1 MSRSVRTTRLLIPA
15 LAVGIACAVAVP
27 AVANARPVHPAHTW
41 SSARYDV
48 IATGLNN
55 PRGLALAGDHTL
67 YVAEAGLGSGNSTD
81 GVLAGEGT
89 TGSITRV
96 RAADSNRPLQS
107 VFVSGLWST
116 ASDPGNGLLEAVGI
130 DGIAVSNSGRK
141 STVYGIMAEHAD
153 PVGSSN
159 LGYLISVKAGHHGA
173 RIRNLADVGGFN
185 FAWTASHPALD
196 PGGQFPDA
204 NPYGVLIT
212 HGHKY
217 VIDAGSNT
225 LDEVKRDGTVQVLA
239 YLPNT
244 SLSDVV
250 PTCVAAGPDGALYI
264 GTLSL
269 AEFFTNGPGQSVV
282 YRVDPKATDPANL
295 STVLNV
301 ATVWATGFST
311 ITGCTFDHAGHFYAA
326 EMFTN
331 DVQIA
336 SFANPSGA
344 RTILTDPSLVL
355 PNGIAVNRNGHK
367 IYVSSNTDS
376 TLPGQGQVL
385 RIRK

>member
-1 MSRSVRTTRLLIPA
+1 MSHSVRTTRLLIPA
-15 LAVGIACAVAVP
+15 LAVGIACAVVVP
-27 AVANARPVHPAHTW
+27 AVANARPVHRAHTW

-81 GVLAGEGT
+81 GALPGEGT
-89 TGSITRV
+89 TGAITRV
-96 RAADSNRPLQS
+96 RAVDGKRPFQS

-116 ASDPGNGLLEAVGI
+116 ASDEGHGVETTGI

-141 STVYGIMAEHAD
+141 STVYGIMSEHAD

-185 FAWTASHPALD
+185 FAWTGNHPALD

-204 NPYGVLIT
+204 NPYGVLVT
-212 HGHKY
+212 RGHKY

-311 ITGCTFDHAGHFYAA
+311 ITGCTFDRAGHFYAA
-326 EMFTN
+326 EMFAN

-344 RTILTDPSLVL
+344 RTLLDGPLLVQ
-355 PNGIAVNRNGHK
+355 PNGIAVSRDGDE
-367 IYVSSNTDS
+367 IYVSTHTSSDQA
-376 TLPGQGQVL
+376 GQGQVL